1 VKSLEHAAVGFV
13 VGTAAAFVLS
23 PPGGVVALV
32 ALAVLL
38 SVFIDLDHFVLA
50 RFERGDWSNLRLAV
64 TNPRIGL
71 LEQEKVFE
79 DFPREFNLKRLL
91 SHQLIGGVAVAGLV
105 LAGNLLLAG
114 FVGVVI
120 YAHIVCDL
128 LRDSGIA

>member
-1 VKSLEHAAVGFV
+1 MKSLEHATVGVV
-13 VGTAAAFVLS
+13 VGTIAALTLT
-23 PPGGVVALV
+23 PPGSLVALV
-32 ALAVLL
+32 GLAVLL

-50 RFERGDWSNLRLAV
+50 RFERGDWSNLKLAV

-91 SHQLIGGVAVAGLV
+91 SHQLIGGVAVVGLV
-105 LAGNLLLAG
+105 LSGNLVFAA